1 MGVGG
6 HVGAE
11 LGPDDHLGVGDPQPV
26 RPLQPAVARHPV
38 PGEEVAAL
46 GVLEGGSRGRDS
58 RTLVSSKCMEKKVSR
73 EYQFLFDINVFTVR
87 KC

>member
-1 MGVGG
+1 MRVGG

-26 RPLQPAVARHPV
+26 RPLQPAVSRHPV

-46 GVLEGGSRGRDS
+46 GVLEGGTEDS
-58 RTLVSSKCMEKKVSR
+58 TLRLRCPQKVWISAYTVKNVVMTNKKSKR
-73 EYQFLFDINVFTVR
+73 
-87 KC
+87 

>member
-1 MGVGG
+1 VGVGG

-26 RPLQPAVARHPV
+26 SPLQPAVTRHPV

-46 GVLEGGSRGRDS
+46 GVLERGEQ
-58 RTLVSSKCMEKKVSR
+58 RTGLSDLCDLVSSKFMENKI
-73 EYQFLFDINVFTVR
+73 F
-87 KC
+87 

>member
-1 MGVGG
+1 MRVGG

-26 RPLQPAVARHPV
+26 RPLQPAVTRHAV

-46 GVLEGGSRGRDS
+46 GVLEGGGQ
-58 RTLVSSKCMEKKVSR
+58 RTGLSDLEVLKMYRKQNVSR
-73 EYQFLFDINVFTVR
+73 ISVSF
-87 KC
+87 

>member
-1 MGVGG
+1 VRVGG

-26 RPLQPAVARHPV
+26 RPLQPAVTRHTV

-46 GVLEGGSRGRDS
+46 GVLEGGQ
-58 RTLVSSKCMEKKVSR
+58 RTLLSDLGDLVSSKFMENKI
-73 EYQFLFDINVFTVR
+73 F
-87 KC
+87 